1 MNIRTTHLLILLAGV
16 VVGAWGIPALR
27 AQTAAHPAYVYAEV
41 HVTDPAGFSEYVKRL
56 PETLA
61 PYHAKTLV
69 RGLADT
75 REGAP
80 PGGSVVILAFDSL
93 KDANDWYMSSAY
105 QAIIPLRQKSATT
118 RVFIVD
124 GAAP

>member
-1 MNIRTTHLLILLAGV
+1 MKARATHLLILLAGIAI
-16 VVGAWGIPALR
+16 GAWGVPALR
-27 AQTAAHPAYVYAEV
+27 AQTAGHPAYVYAEV
-41 HVTDPAGFSEYVKRL
+41 HVTDPAGFSEYVKQL
-56 PETLA
+56 PATLA

-80 PGGSVVILAFDSL
+80 PDGSVVILAFDSL
-93 KDANDWYMSSAY
+93 KDANDWYMSPAY

-118 RVFIVD
+118 RVFIID
-124 GAAP
+124 GVAQ